1 MKKQYQNIDLNCSF
15 QQSQDITENQC
26 LSGLFSKNPDGTFSF
41 EEVIPKIRDVRNAK
55 LFDGQHL
62 SLVRMKNGK
71 IQIHMKTIDSVS
83 DPRQL
88 ALDIYCEVG
97 AALSSITTL

>member
-1 MKKQYQNIDLNCSF
+1 MKKLYQNINLNCSL

-26 LSGLFSKNPDGTFSF
+26 LSGLFSKNPDGTFTF
-41 EEVIPKIRDVRNAK
+41 EEVVPKIRDVRNAK

-71 IQIHMKTIDSVS
+71 IQIHFKLIDTIT
-83 DPRQL
+83 DPQQL
-88 ALDIYCEVG
+88 ADSIYLEITK
-97 AALSSITTL
+97 ALNSII